1 MLIYTRW
8 KTKCS
13 VFPNYS
19 TDFSAKF
26 YSTRSPIWGYEIP
39 QVLLKLSKW
48 GINDWNGLEMVSEE
62 NNGIM
67 EQWKEQWNKINRK
80 VYMWSEKLLSLA
92 GFVLF
97 FIPGSSNDEY
107 RMSML

>member
-8 KTKCS
+8 KTKWS

-80 VYMWSEKLLSLA
+80 VYMWSEKLLCLA

-97 FIPGSSNDEY
+97 FIPGSSNDKY
-107 RMSML
+107 RTSML

>member
-1 MLIYTRW
+1 M
-8 KTKCS
+8 
-13 VFPNYS
+13 
-19 TDFSAKF
+19 
-26 YSTRSPIWGYEIP
+26 
-39 QVLLKLSKW
+39 
-48 GINDWNGLEMVSEE
+48 
-62 NNGIM
+62 
-67 EQWKEQWNKINRK
+67 EQWNKINRK